1 MSWLAIGAG
10 EADTDGMPLLERES
24 SLTSLAGYAE
34 EARRGEGRLVLVAGE
49 AGVGKSALAERLER
63 DLPDARWCWGAC
75 DGLFTPRPL
84 GPLFDFAGQ
93 LGGELLELRRAGAAR
108 QELFAALLS
117 QVSEPGT
124 LDVLVVEDIH
134 WADEATVDMLC
145 FLGRRIKNA
154 SVLLIATY
162 REEGLAAGDLLRA
175 ALGELARQRCT
186 RRVELGPLSAGAV
199 RQLADP
205 TGLDAAELHRLTG
218 GNPFYVMAVIA
229 AGVTEIPPAA
239 RDAVLARAVGLSSP
253 ARAVLDVAALTGARA
268 ELRLVESV
276 ADCPLA
282 AVDEAL
288 ASGLLTVDGARLR
301 FRHEIARLAV
311 EQAISPHRRRFIH
324 ARVLDALAAGGCDD
338 DARLAFHAEGAGDGP
353 AVVRY
358 ASAAARQAAELASH
372 RESAAQ
378 FERALRFAAG
388 AAPAVVAELHGGLAR
403 ELGLLDRWEDALDA
417 VERSLGLWRQA
428 GDRLRE
434 SAALQQLSVTMWRL
448 CRGAESRSAAEAA
461 VAVAEPLG
469 PSTELAWAYARLGA
483 LVMEDGQRDAAIGH
497 SRRARALAESL
508 GVPEVLS
515 YALNTEA
522 CAIAD
527 QGGDWTRPMRRAL
540 QIAIAEGLQTQAG
553 RAYANTYAVYCRQRR
568 FDEAER
574 CFAEGIAYCD
584 EHDIG
589 TFSACLR
596 GERAA
601 ALEKTGRWEESAS
614 LSLELLTRGGASPV
628 NRINPLTSL
637 GTVRARQGAAGCWGW
652 LDEAAATA
660 EGSGEPLYLVLVRL
674 ARAEAHWLAGEPAA
688 AIREAEL
695 ADDVCDGLDAWG
707 RGAVAVCLRR
717 TGSRRPPRGDLA
729 EPCRLQTE
737 GAHEQAAR
745 LWTSLGCPYEGALAL
760 YDTAQETGLRAAL
773 TILTD
778 LGATAAARL
787 TRQKMRR
794 LGIQSIP
801 AGPRLATRAH
811 PLGLTPR
818 ERDVLRL
825 ICAGHTNAEIA
836 AKLFISAKTVDHH
849 VSAVL
854 AKLDA
859 PNRSVAAAHA
869 ARLGLADAA
878 ER

>member
-1 MSWLAIGAG
+1 MPRLAIGAG
-10 EADTDGMPLLERES
+10 GADTDDMLLLERES

-49 AGVGKSALAERLER
+49 AGVGKSALAERLEG
-63 DLPDARWCWGAC
+63 DFPGARRCWGGG

-84 GPLFDFAGQ
+84 GPLFDFAGP

-108 QELFAALLS
+108 QELFAALLG

-124 LDVLVVEDIH
+124 LDVVVVEDIH
-134 WADEATVDMLC
+134 GADEATVDMLC

-162 REEGLAAGDLLRA
+162 REEDLAAGDLLQA

-199 RQLADP
+199 RQLADR

-276 ADCPLA
+276 AECPLA

-288 ASGLLTVDGARLR
+288 SSGLLTVDGARLR

-311 EQAISPHRRRFIH
+311 EQAISAHRRRLIH
-324 ARVLDALAAGGCDD
+324 ARVLDALAAGGCD
-338 DARLAFHAEGAGDGP
+338 AAAGLSFHAGGAGDGP
-353 AVVRY
+353 AAVRY

-388 AAPAVVAELHGGLAR
+388 APAAVGELHGGLAR

-417 VERSLGLWRQA
+417 VERSLRLWRQA

-448 CRGAESRSAAEAA
+448 CQGAESRSAAEAA

-483 LVMEDGQRDAAIGH
+483 LVMEDGQNDVAIAK

-522 CAIAD
+522 CALAD

-540 QIAIAEGLQTQAG
+540 QVAMTEGLQTQAG
-553 RAYANTYAVYCRQRR
+553 RAYANMYAAYCRQRR
-568 FDEAER
+568 FGEAER
-574 CFAEGIAYCD
+574 YFAEGIAYCD

-596 GERAA
+596 GERAS
-601 ALEKTGRWEESAS
+601 ALEKTGHWEESAS

-637 GTVRARQGAAGCWGW
+637 GTIRARQGTVACWGW

-660 EGSGEPLYLVLVRL
+660 EGSGEPQHLVLVRL
-674 ARAEAHWLAGEPAA
+674 ARAEAHWLEGEPAP

-695 ADDVCDGLDAWG
+695 ADDVCDGLDGWG

-745 LWTSLGCPYEGALAL
+745 LWTGLGCPYDAALAL
-760 YDTAQETGLRAAL
+760 YDSAQETGLGAAL
-773 TILTD
+773 TIFTD
-778 LGATAAARL
+778 LGATATARL
-787 TRQKMRR
+787 TRQKMRL
-794 LGIQSIP
+794 LGIRSIP
-801 AGPRLATRAH
+801 VGPRLATRAH
-811 PLGLTPR
+811 PLGLTRR

-859 PNRSVAAAHA
+859 PTRSVAAAHA
-869 ARLGLADAA
+869 ARLGLADTA

>member
-1 MSWLAIGAG
+1 ML
-10 EADTDGMPLLERES
+10 LLERES

-108 QELFAALLS
+108 QELFAALLG

-124 LDVLVVEDIH
+124 LDVVVVEDIH

-145 FLGRRIKNA
+145 YLGRRIKNA

-162 REEGLAAGDLLRA
+162 REEDLAADELLRA

-199 RQLADP
+199 RQLAGP
-205 TGLDAAELHRLTG
+205 TGLDA
-218 GNPFYVMAVIA
+218 
-229 AGVTEIPPAA
+229 
-239 RDAVLARAVGLSSP
+239 VLARGAGLSSR
-253 ARAVLDVAALTGARA
+253 ARAVLDVAALMGARA
-268 ELRLVESV
+268 ERRLVESV
-276 ADCPLA
+276 AECPLT

-288 ASGLLTVDGARLR
+288 ASGLLIDDGARLR

-311 EQAISPHRRRFIH
+311 EQAISPHRRRLIH

-417 VERSLGLWRQA
+417 VERSLGRWRQA

-448 CRGAESRSAAEAA
+448 CHGAESRSAAEAA

-469 PSTELAWAYARLGA
+469 PSTELAWAYARLGG
-483 LVMEDGQRDAAIGH
+483 LVMEDGQHDVAIGT

-522 CAIAD
+522 CAIAG

-540 QIAIAEGLQTQAG
+540 QIAVTEGLQTQAG
-553 RAYANTYAVYCRQRR
+553 RAYANMHDVYCRQRR
-568 FDEAER
+568 FDAAER

-596 GERAA
+596 GERAS

-614 LSLELLTRGGASPV
+614 LSMELLTRGGASPV

-637 GTVRARQGAAGCWGW
+637 GTVRARQGTAGCWGW

-660 EGSGEPLYLVLVRL
+660 EGSGEPQHLVLVRL
-674 ARAEAHWLAGEPAA
+674 ARAEAHWLAGEPGAA
-688 AIREAEL
+688 LREAEL

-745 LWTSLGCPYEGALAL
+745 LWTSLGCPYEAALAL
-760 YDTAQETGLRAAL
+760 YDTSLETGLRAAL
-773 TILTD
+773 TIFTD
-778 LGATAAARL
+778 LGATATARL

-794 LGIQSIP
+794 LGIRSIP
-801 AGPRLATRAH
+801 
-811 PLGLTPR
+811 
-818 ERDVLRL
+818 V
-825 ICAGHTNAEIA
+825 
-836 AKLFISAKTVDHH
+836 
-849 VSAVL
+849 
-854 AKLDA
+854 
-859 PNRSVAAAHA
+859 
-869 ARLGLADAA
+869 
-878 ER
+878 

>member
-1 MSWLAIGAG
+1 M
-10 EADTDGMPLLERES
+10 
-24 SLTSLAGYAE
+24 
-34 EARRGEGRLVLVAGE
+34 
-49 AGVGKSALAERLER
+49 
-63 DLPDARWCWGAC
+63 
-75 DGLFTPRPL
+75 
-84 GPLFDFAGQ
+84 
-93 LGGELLELRRAGAAR
+93 
-108 QELFAALLS
+108 
-117 QVSEPGT
+117 
-124 LDVLVVEDIH
+124 
-134 WADEATVDMLC
+134 
-145 FLGRRIKNA
+145 
-154 SVLLIATY
+154 
-162 REEGLAAGDLLRA
+162 
-175 ALGELARQRCT
+175 
-186 RRVELGPLSAGAV
+186 
-199 RQLADP
+199 RQLAGP

-239 RDAVLARAVGLSSP
+239 RDAVLARAVGLSIP

-268 ELRLVESV
+268 EPRLVESV

-282 AVDEAL
+282 AVDQAL

-311 EQAISPHRRRFIH
+311 EQAISPHRRRLIH

-448 CRGAESRSAAEAA
+448 CQGAESRSAAETA

-483 LVMEDGQRDAAIGH
+483 LVMEDGQHDAAIGK

-522 CAIAD
+522 CALAD

-540 QIAIAEGLQTQAG
+540 QVAITEGLQTQAG
-553 RAYANTYAVYCRQRR
+553 RAYANMYAVYCRQRR

-574 CFAEGIAYCD
+574 YFAEGIAYCD

-596 GERAA
+596 GERAS
-601 ALEKTGRWEESAS
+601 ALEKTGHWEESAS
-614 LSLELLTRGGASPV
+614 LSMELLTRGGASPV

-637 GTVRARQGAAGCWGW
+637 GTVRARQGQPTAG
-652 LDEAAATA
+652 D
-660 EGSGEPLYLVLVRL
+660 GSTRQ
-674 ARAEAHWLAGEPAA
+674 
-688 AIREAEL
+688 
-695 ADDVCDGLDAWG
+695 
-707 RGAVAVCLRR
+707 
-717 TGSRRPPRGDLA
+717 RRPPRG
-729 EPCRLQTE
+729 
-737 GAHEQAAR
+737 AASR
-745 LWTSLGCPYEGALAL
+745 STSLSYDWPAPKRTGWAASQPQPYVKPSWPMTSA
-760 YDTAQETGLRAAL
+760 
-773 TILTD
+773 
-778 LGATAAARL
+778 
-787 TRQKMRR
+787 M
-794 LGIQSIP
+794 
-801 AGPRLATRAH
+801 
-811 PLGLTPR
+811 GLTP
-818 ERDVLRL
+818 
-825 ICAGHTNAEIA
+825 G
-836 AKLFISAKTVDHH
+836 
-849 VSAVL
+849 
-854 AKLDA
+854 
-859 PNRSVAAAHA
+859 
-869 ARLGLADAA
+869 AA
-878 ER
+878 ERSPCGCGARVRGGHRAVTSPSPSGCKPKAATSRPPGCGPAWAAHMRPPWPCTTRRGKQGCGRP